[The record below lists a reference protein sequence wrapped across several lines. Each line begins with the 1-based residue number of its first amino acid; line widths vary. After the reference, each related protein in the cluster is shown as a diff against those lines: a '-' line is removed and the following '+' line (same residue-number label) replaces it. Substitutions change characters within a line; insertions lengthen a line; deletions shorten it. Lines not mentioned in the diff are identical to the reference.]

1 MEIFSTAIS
10 PFRGETDRI
19 DAALLARYGLLLEPR
34 LLQAAADALSDL
46 KELHVDRLAL
56 VKERTAAKNRAKN
69 LTQPLLMRQ
78 NASRLRQISVLK
90 ALRVLLLLQPL
101 VRHAP
106 AFGCIC
112 RRDHQL
118 VFRHFKIPLEPLS
131 DKVANER

>member
-78 NASRLRQISVLK
+78 NASRLRQISV
-90 ALRVLLLLQPL
+90 
-101 VRHAP
+101 
-106 AFGCIC
+106 
-112 RRDHQL
+112 
-118 VFRHFKIPLEPLS
+118 
-131 DKVANER
+131 